1 VETDEILFAG
11 ASSRPARTMCP
22 VCGRDVPMI
31 SPEQAAR
38 IARVSTRTIYAWL
51 EAGKVHFLDTP
62 EASLLICMDSLT
74 ELRAGSSR

>member
-1 VETDEILFAG
+1 
-11 ASSRPARTMCP
+11 
-22 VCGRDVPMI
+22 MI